1 MNYPDIVRAINE
13 YLDEVLKERS
23 DLRDVL
29 SMIIAIDDQSLFT
42 RALIPEM
49 TEVAQLRYP
58 HRDPQLDTEIKEL
71 IKLLYDIVKGA
82 NRPPMLCGNYFR
94 VLIVRVA

>member
-1 MNYPDIVRAINE
+1 MYDTALIDVLSAHMARRTLMNYPDVVRAINE
-13 YLDEVLKERS
+13 YLDEALKERS

-49 TEVAQLRYP
+49 TEAAQLSIYI
-58 HRDPQLDTEIKEL
+58 EIR
-71 IKLLYDIVKGA
+71 
-82 NRPPMLCGNYFR
+82 N
-94 VLIVRVA
+94 